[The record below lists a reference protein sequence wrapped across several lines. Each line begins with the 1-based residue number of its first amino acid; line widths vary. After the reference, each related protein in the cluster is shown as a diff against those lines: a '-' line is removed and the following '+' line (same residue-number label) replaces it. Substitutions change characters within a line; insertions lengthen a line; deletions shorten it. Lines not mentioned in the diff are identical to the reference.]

1 MIIIGYQ
8 GIGKSSV
15 SGIETGCIDLE
26 SSNFWHDGER
36 SDDWYIYYCNIAVDL
51 SKQGYTVFVSSHKVV
66 RDYLVKYM
74 LSTTVVCVFPSPVL
88 KDEWIK
94 SLQDRYEKEP
104 SVKNYKAMMNAEER
118 FVDNV
123 KELHDCG
130 HLYYEIEDMDYDLMD
145 IVKHLRSL

>member
-15 SGIETGCIDLE
+15 SDIETGCIDLE
-26 SSNFWHDGER
+26 SSNFWHAGER
-36 SDDWYIYYCNIAVDL
+36 PDDWHIYYCNIAVDL
-51 SKQGYTVFVSSHKVV
+51 SEQGYTVFVSSHKAV
-66 RDYLVKYM
+66 RDYLTNYM
-74 LSTTVVCVFPSPVL
+74 LSTMVVCVFPSPDL

-94 SLQDRYEKEP
+94 RLQDRYEKEP
-104 SVKNYKAMMNAEER
+104 SVKNYKAMMNAKER
-118 FVDNV
+118 FVNNV
-123 KELHDCG
+123 KELHDFG